1 MKFKRIKITISN
13 IMKKNKTFTLLLIFM
28 ASLTIVSCVQDDDFS
43 IPESLGNEE
52 NIALT
57 ALLNDGNV
65 NPITISQLKDQFVFG
80 TATQIVSDVY
90 FKGYVSSSDQTGNF
104 YKEFYL
110 QDDPTN
116 PTAAIKVVLNQVDS
130 YNQFNIGREVYIKL
144 KDLYIGE
151 TRSFDDVIAIGG
163 AANSEG
169 DEVEEISA
177 NQISIH
183 VFRSQVTEVIS
194 PMNVNFSSI
203 NESHIGMF
211 VMVEDA
217 QFPQSLAG
225 ESYVDPLDDFDTQRI
240 MESCEGF
247 GYSNFILETS
257 SFANFKNVILP
268 TGGGTVSGVVTK
280 TFNGSDL
287 VLALNSI
294 DDVNFTGSRCSPLN
308 IDDFD
313 VIFEE
318 DFNTAIDN
326 TDLDIAGWTN
336 FAEVGSELW
345 TEQVFSGNGY
355 AEFSG
360 YFTGDDVNVGWLVS
374 PGINMDTQENEFLNF
389 KTAQHHLD
397 SADNTLEVFI
407 STDYDGSNVLAANWV
422 PINPNLASM
431 SDSWYAF
438 IDSGLLD
445 ISSYTG
451 TLHVAFKV
459 TGSGTDL
466 LLDGAYH
473 VEDFTIL
480 ATP

>member
-1 MKFKRIKITISN
+1 MKIIIST
-13 IMKKNKTFTLLLIFM
+13 IMKKYRMITLLLIFV
-28 ASLTIVSCVQDDDFS
+28 SSFTTLSCVQDDDFS

-52 NIALT
+52 NAALE

-65 NPITISQLKDQFVFG
+65 SPITISQLKDQFVFG
-80 TATQIVSDVY
+80 TATQIVSDIY
-90 FKGYVSSSDQTGNF
+90 FKGYVSSSDNTGNF

-110 QDDPTN
+110 QDDPVN

-163 AANSEG
+163 SPNSEG
-169 DEVEEISA
+169 DEVEELSA
-177 NQISIH
+177 NQISMH
-183 VFRSQVTEVIS
+183 VLRSQVTEAVS
-194 PMNVNFSSI
+194 PLKVNFSSI
-203 NESHIGMF
+203 NESHIGVF

-217 QFPQSLAG
+217 QFPQDLQG
-225 ESYVDPLDDFDTQRI
+225 ETFVDPLDDFDTQRM

-268 TGGGTVSGVVTK
+268 TGGGTVAGIVTK
-280 TFNGSDL
+280 TFNGSDM
-287 VLALNSI
+287 VLALNDV
-294 DDVNFTGSRCSPLN
+294 DDVNFSGPRCSPLN
-308 IDDFD
+308 INDFD
-313 VIFEE
+313 VIFKE
-318 DFNTAIDN
+318 DFNTAVDN

-336 FAEVGSELW
+336 FAEVGGELW

-360 YFTGDDVNVGWLVS
+360 YFTGDDVNIGWLVS
-374 PGINMDTQENEFLNF
+374 PGINMDTQDNEYLNF

-397 SADNTLEVFI
+397 SEDNTLEVFV
-407 STDYDGSNVLAANWV
+407 STDYDGSDVLAANWI
-422 PINPNLASM
+422 PIAPTLASM

-438 IDSGLLD
+438 IDSGLID

-451 TLHVAFKV
+451 TLYVAFKV
-459 TGSGTDL
+459 TGSGTNTI
-466 LLDGAYH
+466 LDGAYH
-473 VEDFTIL
+473 VEDFTVL

>member
-1 MKFKRIKITISN
+1 MKITISK
-13 IMKKNKTFTLLLIFM
+13 IMKNIKAFKLLLVLIT
-28 ASLTIVSCVQDDDFS
+28 SLTIVSCVQDDDFS
-43 IPESLGNEE
+43 IPESLGIEE

-65 NPITISQLKDQFVFG
+65 MPITISQLKDQFVFG
-80 TATQIVSDVY
+80 TATQIVSDIY
-90 FKGYVSSSDQTGNF
+90 LKGYVSSSDQTGNF

-110 QDDPTN
+110 QDDPSS

-130 YNQFNIGREVYIKL
+130 YNQFNKGREVYIKL

-163 AANSEG
+163 NANSEG
-169 DEVEEISA
+169 DEVEELTA
-177 NQISIH
+177 KQIPLHI
-183 VFRSQVTEVIS
+183 FRSDVTEVITPLS
-194 PMNVNFSSI
+194 LSFSSI

-211 VMVEDA
+211 VTIENA
-217 QFPQSLAG
+217 QFPQSLVG

-247 GYSNFILETS
+247 GYANFILETS

-268 TGGGTVSGVVTK
+268 TGGGTVSGIITK

-294 DDVNFTGSRCSPLN
+294 EDVNLAGARCSPLN

-336 FAEVGSELW
+336 FAEVGGELW
-345 TEQVFSGNGY
+345 TEQAFSGNGY

-360 YFTGDDVNVGWLVS
+360 YFTGDDVNIGWLVS

-389 KTAQHHLD
+389 KTAQHHLE
-397 SADNTLEVFI
+397 SVDNTLEVFV
-407 STDYDGSNVLAANWV
+407 STNYDGSNVLAANWV
-422 PINPNLASM
+422 PVTANLASM
-431 SDSWYAF
+431 SDSWYTF
-438 IDSGLLD
+438 IDSGLID
-445 ISSYTG
+445 VSSYSG
-451 TLHVAFKV
+451 TLYVGFKV
-459 TGSGTDL
+459 TSSGTDL

>member
-1 MKFKRIKITISN
+1 MKITIST
-13 IMKKNKTFTLLLIFM
+13 IMKKYKIISLLLIFISSFAM
-28 ASLTIVSCVQDDDFS
+28 VSCVQDDDFS

-52 NIALT
+52 NAALQ
-57 ALLNDGNV
+57 ALLNDGSI
-65 NPITISQLKDQFVFG
+65 NPVSITQLKDQFVFG
-80 TATQIVSDVY
+80 TATKIVSDIY
-90 FKGYVSSSDQTGNF
+90 FKGYVSSSDRTGNF

-110 QDDPTN
+110 QDDPVN

-163 AANSEG
+163 SANSDG
-169 DEVEEISA
+169 DEVEELSA
-177 NQISIH
+177 NQISMH

-194 PMNVNFSSI
+194 PLKLDFSSI

-211 VMVEDA
+211 VTVENV
-217 QFPQSLAG
+217 QFPQSLDG
-225 ESYVDPLDDFDTQRI
+225 ESYVDPVDDFDTQRM

-257 SFANFKNVILP
+257 SFANFKNVPLP
-268 TGGGTVSGVVTK
+268 TGGGTISGIITK

-287 VLALNSI
+287 VFVLNNV
-294 DDVNFTGSRCSPLN
+294 DDVQLNNSRCTPLN
-308 IDDFD
+308 INDFN

-345 TEQVFSGNGY
+345 TEQTFSGNGY

-360 YFTGDDVNVGWLVS
+360 YFTGDDVNIGWLVS
-374 PGINMDTQENEFLNF
+374 PGINMDTQDNEYLNF

-397 SADNTLEVFI
+397 SADNTLEVFV
-407 STDYDGSNVLAANWV
+407 STDYDGSNVLAANWI
-422 PINPNLASM
+422 PIAPNLASM

-438 IDSGLLD
+438 IDSGLID
-445 ISSYTG
+445 ISSYSG
-451 TLHVAFKV
+451 TLYVAFKV
-459 TGSGTDL
+459 TGSGTNTV
-466 LLDGAYH
+466 LDGAYH
-473 VEDFTIL
+473 VEDFKIL

>member
-1 MKFKRIKITISN
+1 MKITISK
-13 IMKKNKTFTLLLIFM
+13 IMKNNKAFKLLLVFIT
-28 ASLTIVSCVQDDDFS
+28 SLTIVSCVQDDDFS

-65 NPITISQLKDQFVFG
+65 IPITISQLKDQFVFG
-80 TATQIVSDVY
+80 TATQIVSDIY
-90 FKGYVSSSDQTGNF
+90 LKGYVSSSDQTGNF

-110 QDDPTN
+110 QDDPNN

-130 YNQFNIGREVYIKL
+130 YNQFNKGREVYIKL

-163 AANSEG
+163 NANSEG
-169 DEVEEISA
+169 DEVEELSA
-177 NQISIH
+177 NQIPLHI
-183 VFRSQVTEVIS
+183 FRSDVTEVITPLVS
-194 PMNVNFSSI
+194 NFSSI

-211 VMVEDA
+211 VMIENA
-217 QFPQSLAG
+217 QFSQSLTG

-247 GYSNFILETS
+247 GYSNFIMETS

-268 TGGGTVSGVVTK
+268 TGGGTVSGVITK

-294 DDVNFTGSRCSPLN
+294 EDVNLTGSVCSPLN

-326 TDLDIAGWTN
+326 TNLDIAGWTN
-336 FAEVGSELW
+336 FAEVGGELW
-345 TEQVFSGNGY
+345 TEQAFSGNGY

-360 YFTGDDVNVGWLVS
+360 YFTGDDVNIGWLVS
-374 PGINMDTQENEFLNF
+374 PGVNMDTQANEYVNF

-397 SADNTLEVFI
+397 SADNTLEVFV

-422 PINPNLASM
+422 PIAPNLASI

-438 IDSGLLD
+438 IDSGLID
-445 ISSYTG
+445 VSSYTG
-451 TLHVAFKV
+451 TLYVGFKV

-466 LLDGAYH
+466 ELDGAYH
-473 VEDFTIL
+473 VEDFKIL